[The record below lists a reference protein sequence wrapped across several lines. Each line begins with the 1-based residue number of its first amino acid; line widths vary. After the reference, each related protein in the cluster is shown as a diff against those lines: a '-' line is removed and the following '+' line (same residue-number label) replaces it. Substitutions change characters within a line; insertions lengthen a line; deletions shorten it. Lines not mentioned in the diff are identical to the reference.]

1 MSASLEAAPQSGP
14 WQRVFATVYDPLLAL
29 GELAGLRRLR
39 RRLLASARGRVVELG
54 AGTGLN
60 LRHYPDGLE
69 ALILVEPDAAMR
81 RRLRRRVR
89 AHGRVADIV
98 EASAERLPLADH
110 SVDTIVAT
118 LVLCTV
124 DEPQRALEEIA
135 RVLRPDGELLFVEH
149 VRADATRLARWQDR
163 LSRPWR
169 RFACG
174 CHCNRATVELMRAC
188 GFELEIAEA
197 TWRAMPP
204 IVRPLAIGHARP
216 ANQAGIQAPA
226 ATLQP
231 NAEPGHSGRQD
242 TPRRTRIVDDGV

>member
-1 MSASLEAAPQSGP
+1 M
-14 WQRVFATVYDPLLAL
+14 FALAYNPFLAL
-29 GELAGLRRLR
+29 GELAGLRRQR

-81 RRLRRRVR
+81 RRLARRVR
-89 AHGRVADIV
+89 GSGSVAHIV

-118 LVLCTV
+118 LLLCTV
-124 DEPQRALEEIA
+124 DEPQRVLDEIA
-135 RVLRPDGELLFVEH
+135 RVLRPHGELLFVEH
-149 VRADATRLARWQDR
+149 VRADSARLARWQDR
-163 LSRPWR
+163 LCGPWR

-174 CHCNRATVELMRAC
+174 CRCNRATVELMRAC
-188 GFELEIAEA
+188 GFELETAEA

-204 IVRPLAIGHARP
+204 IVRPLAIGHAR
-216 ANQAGIQAPA
+216 
-226 ATLQP
+226 LL
-231 NAEPGHSGRQD
+231 SS
-242 TPRRTRIVDDGV
+242 

>member
-1 MSASLEAAPQSGP
+1 
-14 WQRVFATVYDPLLAL
+14 VFATVYDPFLAL

-81 RRLRRRVR
+81 RRLARRVR
-89 AHGRVADIV
+89 GSGRVAQIV

-118 LVLCTV
+118 LLLCTV
-124 DEPQRALEEIA
+124 DEPQRVLDEIA
-135 RVLRPDGELLFVEH
+135 RVLRPPGELLFVEH
-149 VRADATRLARWQDR
+149 VRAHSSRLARWQDR
-163 LSRPWR
+163 LSGPWR

-174 CHCNRATVELMRAC
+174 CRCNRATVELMRAC
-188 GFELEIAEA
+188 GFELEVAEA

-204 IVRPLAIGHARP
+204 IVRPLAIGRARP
-216 ANQAGIQAPA
+216 QRQRGAEVLAATPA
-226 ATLQP
+226 A
-231 NAEPGHSGRQD
+231 NA
-242 TPRRTRIVDDGV
+242 

>member
-1 MSASLEAAPQSGP
+1 MTRSSRSASWRDCVAS
-14 WQRVFATVYDPLLAL
+14 
-29 GELAGLRRLR
+29 R

-60 LRHYPDGLE
+60 LRYYPDGLE

-81 RRLRRRVR
+81 RRLARRVR
-89 AHGRVADIV
+89 GSGRVAHIV

-149 VRADATRLARWQDR
+149 VRADSSRLARWQDR
-163 LSRPWR
+163 LSGALAALRLRLPLQPRHGRADARLRVRARGWPRRPGGRCR
-169 RFACG
+169 RSSG
-174 CHCNRATVELMRAC
+174 RSRSGT
-188 GFELEIAEA
+188 
-197 TWRAMPP
+197 
-204 IVRPLAIGHARP
+204 HARHAKADMEARAVTP
-216 ANQAGIQAPA
+216 A
-226 ATLQP
+226 T
-231 NAEPGHSGRQD
+231 
-242 TPRRTRIVDDGV
+242 

>member
-1 MSASLEAAPQSGP
+1 MSAYLISASRSGP
-14 WQRVFATVYDPLLAL
+14 WSRVFALAYNPFLAL
-29 GELAGLRRLR
+29 GELAGLRRQR

-81 RRLRRRVR
+81 RRLARRVR
-89 AHGRVADIV
+89 GSGRVADIV
-98 EASAERLPLADH
+98 QASAERLPFADH

-124 DEPQRALEEIA
+124 DEPQRALDEIA

-149 VRADATRLARWQDR
+149 VRADSARLARWQDR
-163 LSRPWR
+163 LCGPWR

-174 CHCNRATVELMRAC
+174 CRCNRATVELMRAC
-188 GFELEIAEA
+188 GFELETAEA

-204 IVRPLAIGHARP
+204 IVRPLAIGHAR
-216 ANQAGIQAPA
+216 
-226 ATLQP
+226 LL
-231 NAEPGHSGRQD
+231 SS
-242 TPRRTRIVDDGV
+242 